1 MGFKTLREHSQKWTA
16 VQKGQNFHLILD
28 KCNTITAELLENETV
43 KYHAQCSRDFKS
55 DIKLDSVLKQKA
67 KEKEESST
75 EITLVQQQVEPSDIT
90 MRRKS
95 KETMKEEKC
104 FACGKKTNRKKRS
117 RHFETL
123 SRVERDN
130 GSSTLIDAI
139 TKMKIYQISGYK
151 VLPSDW
157 KSRRFR
163 RWCVVPS
170 LML

>member
-28 KCNTITAELLENETV
+28 KCNTITGELLENETV

-90 MRRKS
+90 MRR
-95 KETMKEEKC
+95 
-104 FACGKKTNRKKRS
+104 
-117 RHFETL
+117 
-123 SRVERDN
+123 
-130 GSSTLIDAI
+130 
-139 TKMKIYQISGYK
+139 
-151 VLPSDW
+151 
-157 KSRRFR
+157 
-163 RWCVVPS
+163 
-170 LML
+170 

>member
-1 MGFKTLREHSQKWTA
+1 M
-16 VQKGQNFHLILD
+16 
-28 KCNTITAELLENETV
+28 
-43 KYHAQCSRDFKS
+43 
-55 DIKLDSVLKQKA
+55 LKQKA

-75 EITLVQQQVEPSDIT
+75 EITVVQQQVEPSDIT

-95 KETMKEEKC
+95 KEIMKEEKC
-104 FACGKKTNRKKRS
+104 FPCGKKTNRKKRS

-151 VLPSDW
+151 VLPSD
-157 KSRRFR
+157 
-163 RWCVVPS
+163 
-170 LML
+170 